1 MTDMRTEE
9 EQIEAIKK
17 WWKENGKQTMVALVV
32 VLGGWFGY
40 QGYEGQQK
48 QAGEAASVV
57 YQEVLTLQNSESE
70 EDKGRR
76 AILLD
81 QLQKEYSS
89 TVYAQY
95 AGLYKAKEAVDA
107 GDLTAAASELD
118 AVKNNTSDDALR
130 HLATVRLAR
139 VLVAQ
144 DKADE
149 ALSLLAT
156 DSTSAFSAEYFE
168 TKGDAL
174 LAKGDEAGARDAYSQ
189 AVVEAQRIGANNP
202 VLKMK
207 LDDLAVAN

>member
-17 WWKENGKQTMVALVV
+17 WWQENGKQTIVALVV

-40 QGYEGQQK
+40 QGYQGQQK
-48 QAGEAASVV
+48 QMGEAASVV
-57 YQEVLTLQNSESE
+57 YQEVLTLQNSETE
-70 EDKGRR
+70 EEKGRR
-76 AILLD
+76 AVLLD
-81 QLQKEYSS
+81 QLQKEYGS

-95 AGLYKAKEAVDA
+95 AGLFKAKDAVDA
-107 GDLTAAASELD
+107 GDLAAAATELE

-130 HLATVRLAR
+130 HLATTRLAR

-144 DKADE
+144 EKLDE
-149 ALSLLAT
+149 ALSILAT
-156 DSTSAFSAEYFE
+156 DSSSAFSAEYFE

>member
-17 WWKENGKQTMVALVV
+17 WWQENGKQTVVALVV

-40 QGYEGQQK
+40 QGYQGQQK
-48 QAGEAASVV
+48 EMGEAASVV
-57 YQEVLTLQNSESE
+57 YQEVLTLQNSETE
-70 EDKGRR
+70 EEKGRR
-76 AILLD
+76 AVLLD
-81 QLQKEYSS
+81 QLQKEYGS
-89 TVYAQY
+89 TVYAQF
-95 AGLYKAKEAVDA
+95 AGLFKAKDAVDA
-107 GDLTAAASELD
+107 GDLAAAATELE

-144 DKADE
+144 EKLDE
-149 ALSLLAT
+149 ALSILAT
-156 DSTSAFSAEYFE
+156 DNSSAFSAEYFE

>member
-17 WWKENGKQTMVALVV
+17 WWQENGKQTVVALVV
-32 VLGGWFGY
+32 VMGGWFGY
-40 QGYEGQQK
+40 QGYQGQQK
-48 QAGEAASVV
+48 EMGEAASVV
-57 YQEVLTLQNSESE
+57 YQEVLTLQNSETE
-70 EDKGRR
+70 EEKGRR
-76 AILLD
+76 AVLLD
-81 QLQKEYSS
+81 QLQKEYSA
-89 TVYAQY
+89 TVYAQF
-95 AGLYKAKEAVDA
+95 AGLFKAKDAVEA
-107 GDLTAAASELD
+107 GDLAAAATELE

-139 VLVAQ
+139 VFVAQ
-144 DKADE
+144 EKLDE
-149 ALSLLAT
+149 ALAILAT
-156 DSTSAFSAEYFE
+156 DNSSAFSAEYFE